1 MDSEQKGSKSIPR
14 RSCLFVYLLPSVSTL
29 SLTSSRAGDAAHA
42 FPPTGG
48 LGLNSGLGD
57 VHNLAYKLAAVHQGW
72 AGDAILNTYQT
83 DRRQVALVNSNQ
95 SVKNG
100 KEIFGLL
107 KALGTT
113 DENVDV
119 ARQNLYRNIQDPEA
133 MVEINKGI
141 EGQREHFDN
150 LNLHIGYV
158 YGDTEIPCHAS
169 VFNPV
174 CVPGARLP
182 HAWIRPIKSLKS
194 SILLP
199 PVDSSYVSELSPD
212 QVKEKQ
218 YSTLDLC
225 PFHAFTIVVDSA
237 WAEQWK
243 TCIAEARQFL
253 PVPVRDT
260 LNIDAAILG
269 VDFELERDQ
278 SEWLKLMRIKD
289 GQATLVRPDQ
299 HILATFESS
308 SISSEDLV
316 ESLRGHLSW

>member
-1 MDSEQKGSKSIPR
+1 MCTLPTTSKPANKTR
-14 RSCLFVYLLPSVSTL
+14 G
-29 SLTSSRAGDAAHA
+29 GDAAHA

-72 AGDAILNTYQT
+72 AGDGILNTYQT

-107 KALGTT
+107 RALGTT

-119 ARQNLYRNIQDPEA
+119 ARQNLYRNIQDPGA

-158 YGDTEIPCHAS
+158 YGDTEIPGHAS

-174 CVPGARLP
+174 CAPGARLP
-182 HAWIRPIKSLKS
+182 HAWIRPVGSLKS
-194 SILLP
+194 RIPLP
-199 PVDSSYVSELSPD
+199 PVDSSYVPELSTD
-212 QVKEKQ
+212 QVKEKE

-225 PFHAFTIVVDSA
+225 PFDAFTIVVDSS
-237 WAEQWK
+237 WAEEWR
-243 TCIAEARQFL
+243 TCIAKARQVL

-260 LNIDAAILG
+260 LKIETAVLG

-278 SEWLKLMRIKD
+278 PQWLKLMRLKE

-299 HILATFESS
+299 HILATFESDS
-308 SISSEDLV
+308 TSSEDLV
-316 ESLRGHLSW
+316 GSLRGHLSW